1 MMSNEHL
8 NLGAL
13 APHELAV
20 HVAAAM
26 AAQAASGAQ
35 LDPLQAVIY
44 EAAKR
49 YAEQTATGARHRM
62 VVISPNDNSDYCY
75 LDVDEETAM
84 KLFNEGEDAHLYQEQ
99 ALKVTNIDFAGGFML
114 WRNMGNDMADIL
126 GQRGLPPELAD
137 LLRGPQDKG

>member
-1 MMSNEHL
+1 MDHL

-35 LDPLQAVIY
+35 LDPLQAVMY

-49 YAEQTATGARHRM
+49 YAEQVATGARHRL
-62 VVISPNDNSDYCY
+62 VVISPDADTDYCY
-75 LDVDEETAM
+75 VDISKDEA
-84 KLFNEGEDAHLYQEQ
+84 LARFAASDDGPLYDQSK
-99 ALKVTNIDFAGGFML
+99 LKVAESEFAGGFML
-114 WRNMGNDMADIL
+114 WRNMGSNMADLL

-137 LLRGPQDKG
+137 LLRGPDDKS